1 MTYFLNGGDAP
12 VVKAQNPDAG
22 LTGLLGGL
30 GAAWDKA
37 QLENNSNF
45 RLSRERGDE
54 EFALAQQAAKR
65 IGIDTLNRLYRE
77 SARGSDQDYPQ
88 PTTIEGF
95 LDVYGKDA
103 DRIILDYAREA
114 AKTDTATWGDMDL
127 SEDGIDDRVNKR
139 LQAEYEDAEQILDM
153 MPGGRG
159 ATELVGAIGG
169 ITADIKNLPFLV
181 LGGGSGSLLR
191 VMGREAAINMAA
203 EGAFLAD
210 QFEMAE
216 RLNIPDPDVKTQLL
230 MAAAGGAVF
239 GGLVEGGAR
248 ALTYWR
254 TRNTVTPVRGYD
266 SASTDAMVT
275 AAEEA
280 LVANQNPLRAVQ
292 EAVAGTEAKPYILEN
307 PINPD
312 KPPLITTERLPP
324 VDGQTPQPLPD
335 QAITA
340 QAEAAL
346 DEIATARMGDK
357 KPFTKKIRSDVKVH
371 PDGPLAQELRAQ
383 GVTAQSYPGLFSRQG
398 ANDLDNLVASE
409 WDDAIPGISRVTG
422 TDGIYLSRQGVI
434 DALVE
439 ENAGRRLATD
449 LEVDLQMREADVA
462 ASKRSPEEDF
472 LAGADSGIEG
482 RLFIDQ
488 NQLGFLTDQ
497 DVATMV
503 DDWLA
508 TRNWTDLITP
518 QERAELVAAMRTN
531 GGDAEYLVERMWERD
546 LDYAALPP
554 QEAPDY
560 DIPFGEN
567 ELAPEEAVGP
577 GVGTGGGPDAN
588 PVSARGGG
596 EGLADDAGQTFI
608 PGTDRID
615 TGLSQRQR
623 AEMEARQQQSKIRR
637 LDQTRIE
644 DTEGT
649 LFGGAQSD
657 LFSDPASPQA
667 RPILDD
673 MSASLRDD
681 ILKDGDFKLDL
692 GDGKG
697 ERSVSAILDDLDEG
711 DEFADIL
718 DLCGKPMVKE

>member
-12 VVKAQNPDAG
+12 VVKAQNPDADI
-22 LTGLLGGL
+22 TGVFGGI

-37 QLENNSNF
+37 QIENNSNF
-45 RLSRERGDE
+45 RLSRERRNE
-54 EFALAQQAAKR
+54 EFDLAQQAAKR
-65 IGIDTLNRLYRE
+65 IGIDALNRLYDETGPGYDHLRP
-77 SARGSDQDYPQ
+77 APD
-88 PTTIEGF
+88 TIEGF
-95 LDVYGKDA
+95 LHMHGMEA
-103 DRIILDYAREA
+103 DRMILDYARDA
-114 AKTDTATWGDMDL
+114 AANDPAKWGDIDL
-127 SEDGIDDRVNKR
+127 SEDGIDARINAR
-139 LQAEYEDAEQILDM
+139 LQAEHEDAEQILDM

-159 ATELVGAIGG
+159 AAEIVGAIGG
-169 ITADIKNLPFLV
+169 ITADIKNLPFLL

-203 EGAFLAD
+203 EGAFLSD

-216 RLNIPDPDVKTQLL
+216 RLNIPDPDVRTQLL

-239 GGLVEGGAR
+239 GGLIEGGSR

-254 TRNTVTPVRGYD
+254 GRNTVMPISGYD

-292 EAVAGTEAKPYILEN
+292 EAVAGTEPKPYILEN

-324 VDGQTPQPLPD
+324 VEGQTPLPVET
-335 QAITA
+335 IEA

-371 PDGPLAQELRAQ
+371 PDGPLAQELKAQ
-383 GVTAQSYPGLFSRQG
+383 GITAKSYPGLFSRKG
-398 ANDLDNLVASE
+398 AKDLDNLVASE

-422 TDGIYLSRQGVI
+422 TDGLYLSRQGVI

-439 ENAGRRLATD
+439 ENAGRRLPTD
-449 LEVDLQMREADVA
+449 KEVDLQLREADVA
-462 ASKRSPEEDF
+462 ASKRSPQEDF
-472 LAGADSGIEG
+472 LSGADSGIEG
-482 RLFIDQ
+482 RLYIDR
-488 NQLGFLTDQ
+488 NDLGFLTDK
-497 DVATMV
+497 DVAGMV
-503 DDWLA
+503 DGWLA
-508 TRNWTDLITP
+508 ERGWTDIITP
-518 QERAELVAAMRTN
+518 QERNELLYAMQTN
-531 GGDAEYLVERMWERD
+531 GGDAEYLIERMWERD

-554 QEAPDY
+554 REAPDY
-560 DIPFGEN
+560 DDVPFGQDEF
-567 ELAPEEAVGP
+567 AAQEAVGP
-577 GVGTGGGPDAN
+577 GVGTGGRSDADTI
-588 PVSARGGG
+588 PARGGG
-596 EGLADDAGQTFI
+596 EGLADDAGQARI

-615 TGLSQRQR
+615 TGLSQRQK
-623 AEMEARQQQSKIRR
+623 AEIAARQQQSKIGR

-673 MSASLRDD
+673 ISASIRDD

-697 ERSVSAILDDLDEG
+697 ERSVSSILDDLDEG